1 MVEVN
6 FGKTVYNKCF
16 DLQRIKKYHK
26 AYKYL
31 ETL

>member
-1 MVEVN
+1 MEIS
-6 FGKTVYNKCF
+6 FGKPVYNKCF

-26 AYKYL
+26 VYKYL